1 MKTVVKRYSF
11 LIFVYS
17 YHTGVYKEI
26 GNYEGEA
33 KVSLKKKKKKR
44 NLLVDILKEQRKRFI
59 SIT

>member
-33 KVSLKKKKKKR
+33 KVSLKKIKKKE
-44 NLLVDILKEQRKRFI
+44 IF
-59 SIT
+59 